1 MPNSD
6 VPPSSSAL
14 TVTLDAS
21 LLAHLERYAEQNLI
35 SVNDL
40 VRTAILQTLSRDTP
54 KSLRKS
60 RPSTQRPDEAPLDA
74 FLPEGVDPFSP
85 AEAVLPAPTG
95 LASNFEDIQARM
107 RFAGTPALLR
117 DLG

>member
-6 VPPSSSAL
+6 VPRKNSAL

-21 LLAHLERYAEQNLI
+21 LLARLERYAEQNLI

-40 VRTAILQTLSRDTP
+40 VRTAILQTLARDTP
-54 KSLRKS
+54 KSLRKV
-60 RPSTQRPDEAPLDA
+60 RPMTQRPDEAPLDA

-85 AEAVLPAPTG
+85 AEAVLPAPAG

-117 DLG
+117 DFG